1 MEAAKE
7 GEAGGLAETLLG
19 DGDIANMSW
28 GREDE
33 LEEVLAAEHQRD
45 HTGHRR
51 RQRQH
56 VGMVLFPSMVAHT
69 DGRVRLGFSLMAA
82 VAVRDGSKDIRAN
95 SRILNWKSDG
105 PHRWLGAG
113 ALGPLLLDG
122 CSRRPRRR
130 QGHQSQLPEL
140 T

>member
-19 DGDIANMSW
+19 DGDIANLSW
-28 GREDE
+28 RREDE

-45 HTGHRR
+45 HTGHGR

-56 VGMVLFPSMVAHT
+56 VGMVLFPSMVAHA
-69 DGRVRLGFSLMAA
+69 DCRVWVGMVLFSLMAA
-82 VAVRDGSKDIRAN
+82 VASHGGAKAIGAN
-95 SRILNWKSDG
+95 SRIRPKQEEWWRTLMAGLRVGLVLFSSKSTVTG
-105 PHRWLGAG
+105 GGGGTKAIG
-113 ALGPLLLDG
+113 
-122 CSRRPRRR
+122 
-130 QGHQSQLPEL
+130 